1 MKEWKAEKKYDFH
14 KIKELPIESIL
25 EDAIVMPKFDGE
37 TTFLFFDPKMS
48 KWVTCNNWGH
58 YRTDYRVTEEAEK
71 STLDKKE
78 VYVGELIF
86 GKNLYDFLRHKKDS
100 EGLRLVLFEVLE
112 DNPSQRTKRNFE
124 QRLRAIPLQ
133 EIYLEDSA
141 PCLNKELH
149 LGKVPMYYYHKLHAE
164 LLLFLFQDI
173 TKTYEGMV
181 VRGLKSEWVMKV
193 KKKRTLDV
201 IVMGMQKKGKSWE
214 KGELGSF
221 LVGLYSFKDHQIK
234 FEDCIPEMLRLIR
247 KMGSLYSRRE
257 ENPCLIKIKEEDLQ
271 KNPKDILNILI
282 EIQKNIN
289 RKEDFM
295 KENGKQN
302 SLQNKEQKDFGEE
315 KKLSTKEWKIQNSE
329 QNIRENKENFVEFGE
344 KRTETELMKVQENII
359 KESLKNF
366 MILEEGNVNIVT
378 TWMRELLN
386 SIIEN
391 LCLIPE
397 LREELILFPK
407 KKEISFSFFVQIVIK
422 LFTSILEKEYP
433 LNYHEG
439 KLLKVGTVGF
449 PRPKERKALFKV
461 IMDNKTS
468 EDKHYVYV
476 SPKMV
481 MEIIAYDFIETTE
494 YDSKKTFRSPI
505 FQRWRPDKPSSDC
518 LLEHQ
523 FPEALE

>member
-37 TTFLFFDPKMS
+37 TTFLFFDPKMV

-71 STLDKKE
+71 SSLDKNSI
-78 VYVGELIF
+78 YVGELIF

-100 EGLRLVLFEVLE
+100 EGLRLVLFEIFE
-112 DNPSQRTKRNFE
+112 DNPSQRIKRNFE
-124 QRLRAIPLQ
+124 QRLTSIPLP
-133 EIYLEDSA
+133 EIYLEENLIFKTDH
-141 PCLNKELH
+141 LH
-149 LGKVPMYYYHKLHAE
+149 LGKVPMYYYRKLHAE
-164 LLLFLFQDI
+164 LLQFLFRDI

-181 VRGLKSEWVMKV
+181 VRGLNSEWVMKV

-221 LVGLYSFKDHQIK
+221 LVGL
-234 FEDCIPEMLRLIR
+234 
-247 KMGSLYSRRE
+247 
-257 ENPCLIKIKEEDLQ
+257 
-271 KNPKDILNILI
+271 
-282 EIQKNIN
+282 
-289 RKEDFM
+289 
-295 KENGKQN
+295 
-302 SLQNKEQKDFGEE
+302 
-315 KKLSTKEWKIQNSE
+315 
-329 QNIRENKENFVEFGE
+329 
-344 KRTETELMKVQENII
+344 
-359 KESLKNF
+359 
-366 MILEEGNVNIVT
+366 
-378 TWMRELLN
+378 
-386 SIIEN
+386 
-391 LCLIPE
+391 
-397 LREELILFPK
+397 
-407 KKEISFSFFVQIVIK
+407 
-422 LFTSILEKEYP
+422 
-433 LNYHEG
+433 YHEG

-481 MEIIAYDFIETTE
+481 MEIIVYDFIDTTE

-505 FQRWRPDKPSSDC
+505 FQRWRPDKPSIDC
-518 LLEHQ
+518 ELAHQ
-523 FPEALE
+523 MPEALSD